1 MGPQLS
7 RTPGGDLTDYLTRYP
22 QEITFGHEDPAVVF
36 GRYHT
41 DDFVLRNDGIPLN
54 RERLLAHVKAGRR
67 NATQITV
74 EVHDALISGGQV
86 AARYT
91 LTAMMRRGKVI
102 ATEIHM
108 FGQLAADGRLCK
120 AEQLSRDVSPAD
132 SSNAEQTVV
141 AG

>member
-1 MGPQLS
+1 MGQQLS
-7 RTPGGDLTDYLTRYP
+7 RTPGDDLIGYLTRYP
-22 QEITFGHEDPAVVF
+22 HELTFGDEDPAAVF

-41 DDFVLRNDGIPLN
+41 DDFLLRNDGIPLD

-67 NATQITV
+67 NATQIHV

-91 LTAMMRRGKVI
+91 LTAVMRRGQVI

-108 FGQLAADGRLCK
+108 FGHLTPDGRLRRV
-120 AEQLSRDVSPAD
+120 EQLSRDVSGKEPRTAD
-132 SSNAEQTVV
+132 RRA
-141 AG
+141 